1 MARSSMFAEKS
12 ATARSSL
19 FVARARVDDNPVAVG
34 LRAHDDRAR
43 AMREAELLCVSHS
56 DVWVDEEPFDRFCNF
71 RAAFFRTPAGLDYRA
86 CINTRTL
93 GEWETMNHRCVLLHG
108 WEERAC
114 RIPVKFLAGR
124 YRDVAAFTIA
134 CSNTMSSLSS
144 VPVPSRYGEVVELM
158 EGRQEF
164 KNEKA
169 RAAFGRGA
177 FGVAVCMELDL
188 SSSTASKHI
197 TTWRFQAQK
206 SSP

>member
-1 MARSSMFAEKS
+1 MAHSSMFAEKS
-12 ATARSSL
+12 AAARASL
-19 FVARARVDDNPVAVG
+19 FVARARVDGNPVAVG

-43 AMREAELLCVSHS
+43 AMREAELLCVSHA
-56 DVWVDEEPFDRFCNF
+56 DVWVDEEKYDRSANF
-71 RAAFFRTPAGLDYRA
+71 RAAFFRTPAGTDYRA

-93 GEWETMNHRCVLLHG
+93 GEWETMNRRAALLHG

-134 CSNTMSSLSS
+134 CSNTMTSLSS
-144 VPVPSRYGEVVELM
+144 VPVPSRYDEVVKLL

-164 KNEKA
+164 ENEKA
-169 RAAFGRGA
+169 RAAFKRGA
-177 FGVAVCMELDL
+177 FGVAVCLELGL
-188 SSSTASKHI
+188 ASSTASKHI

-206 SSP
+206 NSP